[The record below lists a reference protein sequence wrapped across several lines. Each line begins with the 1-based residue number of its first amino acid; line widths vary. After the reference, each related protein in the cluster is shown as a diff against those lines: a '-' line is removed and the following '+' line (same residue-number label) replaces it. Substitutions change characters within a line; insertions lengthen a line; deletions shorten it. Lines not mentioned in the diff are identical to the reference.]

1 MSWSNK
7 GNKQEARVSNP
18 FALASTGSAPMSAF
32 GGQQQRSPFGS
43 FGNKT
48 VSSSQPFSQSAQ
60 APLFSTPSRF
70 GSSFSNQQRSG
81 KGKGKVHDTQ
91 IASEM
96 QDEAL
101 NSNAT
106 RVSNPFE
113 AIGAVQAQALSLTD
127 AVAQYKSEYIR
138 RRGYPFSC
146 FGLPEEA
153 PVLQGEISPAELRWY
168 LSQGDS
174 GVQQKIVERSSLLNE
189 DFTEF
194 LRGACGDEPVQL
206 KRAGPYR
213 VPDAQ
218 FPTFVPRQPFP
229 LIADRKES
237 VLSENDLYIFQS
249 RNLPEGGRVPSNP
262 PPLELR

>member
-18 FALASTGSAPMSAF
+18 FAQASTGSAAMSTF

-43 FGNKT
+43 FGYQP
-48 VSSSQPFSQSAQ
+48 VSSSQPFSHSAQ
-60 APLFSTPSRF
+60 PSPFSTPSRL
-70 GSSFSNQQRSG
+70 GGPFSNQQRSG
-81 KGKGKVHDTQ
+81 KGKGKAHDSQ
-91 IASEM
+91 NASEM

-106 RVSNPFE
+106 RVSNPFA
-113 AIGAVQAQALSLTD
+113 AIGAIQAQGLSLTD
-127 AVAQYKSEYIR
+127 AVSQYKSEYIR

-153 PVLQGEISPAELRWY
+153 PVLQGEISPAELRWF

-174 GVQQKIVERSSLLNE
+174 VVQQKIVERASLLNE

-194 LRGACGDEPVQL
+194 LRGACGDAPVQL

-218 FPTFVPRQPFP
+218 FPTFVPRQPFS
-229 LIADRKES
+229 LIGDRKES
-237 VLSENDLYIFQS
+237 TLSESDLYIFQT
-249 RNLPEGGRVPSNP
+249 RNLPEGGRVPSNA